1 MDRRTEGEGRRGVP
15 PPCCS
20 VERKDGRVGGEE
32 GQARVEVHRVEMDLE
47 QQDGQGVRDLG
58 LECF

>member
-1 MDRRTEGEGRRGVP
+1 MP